1 MKEALLNV
9 SGLTIKS
16 TNSQETKTVL
26 KDINLSIKES
36 EMFGLVG
43 ETGSGKSM
51 FGWSLIDLLP
61 RSCYR
66 AEGTVEYNKIQVSD
80 IPNLRGEKVTMVFQ
94 DPMQSL
100 NPIQTIG
107 SQIKI
112 LFENNSYDKR
122 FLYEESIGRW
132 ISRVKLDE
140 VPNLMNRYPHQ
151 LSGGQMQRV
160 MIAVAMLMEPS
171 LIIADEITTG
181 LDANTKIEIMDML
194 SYLQKDQGFAILLI
208 SHDLSLV
215 SRYCDRVAV
224 IASGKIL
231 DLGTPKKVISKQK
244 NKAHNLVNN
253 NIKTEKGTRGSSS
266 ALKKEK
272 TLSVKNFYKS
282 YDNMGENQSV
292 VNDVSIDLFKGETLG
307 VIGESGSGK
316 STLAKMVLNILER
329 DKGEMKLTIDGKTTR
344 NLKEPNQNIGAVL
357 QDSTG
362 SLNPRMSI
370 YQILLEPLEIMGNR
384 DKHESKIKIIQALND
399 VKLDKNILSTH
410 PHTLSGGQR
419 QRVSLAR
426 ALIMQPR
433 IVILDEPTSALDIV
447 VQKRILE
454 LLKSLQIKKKLSY
467 LFISHDLQVI
477 SEMADDVAV
486 LYGGEILETGT
497 VDKIMNRPDRDY
509 TKNLIRAS
517 FWKSE
522 LHSRTRV

>member
-1 MKEALLNV
+1 MKETLLKV

-16 TNSQETKTVL
+16 TNNQGTRTVL
-26 KDINLSIKES
+26 KDIDLSIKES

-66 AEGTVEYNKIQVSD
+66 AEGTVEYNKIEVSD

-112 LFENNSYDKR
+112 LFENNNYDKKSS
-122 FLYEESIGRW
+122 YEESIGRW

-140 VPNLMNRYPHQ
+140 VPNLMSRYPHQ

-160 MIAVAMLMEPS
+160 MIAVSMLMEPS

-194 SYLQKDQGFAILLI
+194 IDLQKDQGFAVLLI
-208 SHDLSLV
+208 SHDLLMV
-215 SRYCDRVAV
+215 KRYCERVAV
-224 IASGKIL
+224 IANGKIL
-231 DLGTPKKVISKQK
+231 DLGIPKKVFSEQRNKTNKQVK
-244 NKAHNLVNN
+244 N
-253 NIKTEKGTRGSSS
+253 NIKTEETTKGSNS
-266 ALKKEK
+266 ALNKEK
-272 TLSVKNFYKS
+272 ILSVKNFYKS
-282 YDNMGENQSV
+282 YDNMGKNQLV
-292 VNDVSIDLFKGETLG
+292 VNDISIDLFKGKTLG
-307 VIGESGSGK
+307 IIGESGSGK

-329 DKGEMKLTIDGKTTR
+329 DEGEMKLVIDGKKTT
-344 NLKEPNQNIGAVL
+344 NLKDPSRNIGAVL

-384 DKHESKIKIIQALND
+384 DEHENEMKITQALND
-399 VKLDKNILSTH
+399 VKLDQNILLTY

-467 LFISHDLQVI
+467 LFISHDLLVI

-486 LYGGEILETGT
+486 LYGGEIIETGT
-497 VDKIMNRPDRDY
+497 VDKIMNRPDKDY
-509 TKNLIRAS
+509 TKNLIKAS